1 MKSKKN
7 KVSSEEASD
16 LIWGQIYLYNVKR
29 RRRMMCFV
37 LKSPLRA
44 REMAGFLLRVLAGKP
59 GSILSIHMET
69 HLPVT
74 PAAGHLIPP

>member
-1 MKSKKN
+1 
-7 KVSSEEASD
+7 
-16 LIWGQIYLYNVKR
+16 
-29 RRRMMCFV
+29 MMCFV
-37 LKSPLRA
+37 LKSPLGA

-69 HLPVT
+69 HLSVT